1 MAGIG
6 FELKKLFQKR
16 GLAATA
22 KAYGY
27 AGVICT
33 GPMLLGIVL
42 LVGIAFIC
50 DHTGAT
56 RHNREL
62 LNCMITY
69 TLLASLTVT
78 SFFSMVVTRYIA
90 DMLYEERHEAVLS
103 SFWGSTALL
112 LVVGGI
118 MYGIFL
124 LFSGINLI
132 DQFLC
137 LEFFGELI
145 VTWNAMSYLTAI
157 KDYKGILI
165 SFITAVAVS
174 LLVGFLLILI
184 GIPHVEALMIAVT
197 IGYGIMLLW
206 DVTLLYRYFPQRE
219 ISAFFFLRWV
229 DQFLPLAFTGLFT
242 NIGLFAHLVIM
253 WCGPIRV
260 HVQGL
265 FYGAPYH
272 DVPAMIAYL
281 TILITTVNFVVSV
294 EVNFYPK
301 YRNYYSLFND
311 GGVVGD
317 IVVAEEEMLATLNRE
332 LRFCALK
339 QLFVTAAV
347 ISLETTVLSAL
358 PLGFNNLMHGYFRTL
373 CVGYGLYAV
382 GNTLLLILLYFT
394 DYKGAVL
401 ASGLFAGVAG
411 LATAVSLLLPQQ
423 FYGFGFLLGAAVF
436 FIVALLRLD
445 TYTANLPYRILS
457 QQPIVAT
464 VKTGRFTQL
473 GRLLDR
479 AEQRYEE
486 GRHKGEPH
494 GAFER
499 AVVHVYRKH
508 WGGSDDR

>member
-6 FELKKLFQKR
+6 FELKKLFQKS
-16 GLAATA
+16 GIASTA

-27 AGVICT
+27 AGIICT

-42 LVGIAFIC
+42 LVGITFIC

-90 DMLYEERHEAVLS
+90 DMLYEERHETVLP
-103 SFWGSTALL
+103 SFWGSTTIL

-157 KDYKGILI
+157 KDYKGILL
-165 SFITAVAVS
+165 SFVSAVTVS
-174 LLVGFLLILI
+174 LLIGVLLVLI
-184 GIPHVEALMIAVT
+184 GIPHVEAMMIAVT

-206 DVTLLYRYFPQRE
+206 DVTLLYRYFPQSE
-219 ISAFFFLRWV
+219 SSAFFFLRWV
-229 DQFLPLAFTGLFT
+229 DQFLPLAFIGLFT

-253 WCGPIRV
+253 WCSPIHV

-281 TILITTVNFVVSV
+281 TILM
-294 EVNFYPK
+294 E
-301 YRNYYSLFND
+301 
-311 GGVVGD
+311 
-317 IVVAEEEMLATLNRE
+317 
-332 LRFCALK
+332 
-339 QLFVTAAV
+339 
-347 ISLETTVLSAL
+347 
-358 PLGFNNLMHGYFRTL
+358 GYFRTL
-373 CVGYGLYAV
+373 CVGFGLYAV
-382 GNTLLLILLYFT
+382 ANTMMLILLYFT
-394 DYKGAVL
+394 DYKGAL
-401 ASGLFAGVAG
+401 YATGMFAACTTGFTCISLFF
-411 LATAVSLLLPQQ
+411 PQVY
-423 FYGFGFLLGAAVF
+423 YGFGFLLGSAVF
-436 FIVALLRLD
+436 FLICTLRLG
-445 TYTANLPYRILS
+445 YFIKKLPYYILS
-457 QQPIVAT
+457 VQPIVAED
-464 VKTGRFTQL
+464 KTGFFTRL
-473 GRLLDR
+473 GCFL
-479 AEQRYEE
+479 EE
-486 GRHKGEPH
+486 KI
-494 GAFER
+494 ER
-499 AVVHVYRKH
+499 GDELEKL
-508 WGGSDDR
+508 

>member
-103 SFWGSTALL
+103 SFWGSTAIL

-174 LLVGFLLILI
+174 
-184 GIPHVEALMIAVT
+184 
-197 IGYGIMLLW
+197 
-206 DVTLLYRYFPQRE
+206 
-219 ISAFFFLRWV
+219 
-229 DQFLPLAFTGLFT
+229 
-242 NIGLFAHLVIM
+242 
-253 WCGPIRV
+253 
-260 HVQGL
+260 
-265 FYGAPYH
+265 
-272 DVPAMIAYL
+272 
-281 TILITTVNFVVSV
+281 
-294 EVNFYPK
+294 
-301 YRNYYSLFND
+301 
-311 GGVVGD
+311 
-317 IVVAEEEMLATLNRE
+317 
-332 LRFCALK
+332 
-339 QLFVTAAV
+339 
-347 ISLETTVLSAL
+347 
-358 PLGFNNLMHGYFRTL
+358 
-373 CVGYGLYAV
+373 
-382 GNTLLLILLYFT
+382 
-394 DYKGAVL
+394 
-401 ASGLFAGVAG
+401 
-411 LATAVSLLLPQQ
+411 
-423 FYGFGFLLGAAVF
+423 
-436 FIVALLRLD
+436 
-445 TYTANLPYRILS
+445 
-457 QQPIVAT
+457 
-464 VKTGRFTQL
+464 
-473 GRLLDR
+473 
-479 AEQRYEE
+479 
-486 GRHKGEPH
+486 
-494 GAFER
+494 
-499 AVVHVYRKH
+499 
-508 WGGSDDR
+508 

>member
-6 FELKKLFQKR
+6 FELKKLFQKS
-16 GLAATA
+16 GIASTA

-27 AGVICT
+27 AGIICT

-42 LVGIAFIC
+42 LVGITFIC

-90 DMLYEERHEAVLS
+90 DMLYEERHETVLP
-103 SFWGSTALL
+103 SFWGSTTIL

-157 KDYKGILI
+157 KDYKGILL
-165 SFITAVAVS
+165 SFVSAVTVS
-174 LLVGFLLILI
+174 LLIGVLLVLI
-184 GIPHVEALMIAVT
+184 GIPHVEAMMIAVT

-206 DVTLLYRYFPQRE
+206 DVVLLYRYFPSSDA
-219 ISAFFFLRWV
+219 SAFLFLRWV
-229 DQFLPLAFTGLFT
+229 DEFQPLAFTGLFV
-242 NIGLFAHLVIM
+242 NLGLFTHLVIM
-253 WCGPIRV
+253 WAGPLG
-260 HVQGL
+260 VQVKGL

-272 DVPAMIAYL
+272 DVPALIAFL

-311 GGVVGD
+311 KGAIKD
-317 IVVAEEEMLATLNRE
+317 IMQAGNEMREVLNME
-332 LRFCALK
+332 LKYTAVK
-339 QLFVTAAV
+339 QLLTTALA
-347 ISLETTVLSAL
+347 ISIGGILLKYL
-358 PLGFNNLMHGYFRTL
+358 PLGFNDLMEGYFRTL
-373 CVGYGLYAV
+373 CVGYGIYAIA
-382 GNTLLLILLYFT
+382 NTMLLLLLYFT
-394 DYKGAVL
+394 DYKGAFA
-401 ASGLFAGVAG
+401 ASAAFAGCTTVFT
-411 LATAVSLLLPQQ
+411 LLSLLFPQVY
-423 FYGFGFLLGAAVF
+423 YGFGFLLGSAVF
-436 FIVALLRLD
+436 FLITALRLGYF
-445 TYTANLPYRILS
+445 TQRLPYYILS
-457 QQPIVAT
+457 VQPIVEED
-464 VKTGRFTQL
+464 KSGRFTRL
-473 GRLLDR
+473 GTFL
-479 AEQRYEE
+479 EE
-486 GRHKGEPH
+486 KLEGGEDP
-494 GAFER
+494 GE
-499 AVVHVYRKH
+499 KK
-508 WGGSDDR
+508 

>member
-6 FELKKLFQKR
+6 FELKKLFQKS
-16 GLAATA
+16 GIASTA

-27 AGVICT
+27 AGIICT

-42 LVGIAFIC
+42 LVGITFIC

-90 DMLYEERHEAVLS
+90 DMLYEERHETVLP
-103 SFWGSTALL
+103 SFWGSTTIL

-124 LFSGINLI
+124 LFS
-132 DQFLC
+132 
-137 LEFFGELI
+137 GELI

-157 KDYKGILI
+157 KDYKGILL
-165 SFITAVAVS
+165 SFVSAVTVS
-174 LLVGFLLILI
+174 LLIGVLLVLI
-184 GIPHVEALMIAVT
+184 GIPHVEAMMIAVT

-206 DVTLLYRYFPQRE
+206 DVTLLYRYFPQSE
-219 ISAFFFLRWV
+219 SSAFFFLRWV
-229 DQFLPLAFTGLFT
+229 DQFLPLAFIGLFT

-253 WCGPIRV
+253 WCSPIHV

-311 GGVVGD
+311 RGEIKD
-317 IVVAEEEMLATLNRE
+317 ILQAGNEMKEVLNME
-332 LRFCALK
+332 LKYTALK
-339 QLFVTAAV
+339 QLLTTALA
-347 ISLETTVLSAL
+347 LSVGQLLLTYL
-358 PLGFNNLMHGYFRTL
+358 PLGFNDLMEGYFRTL

-382 GNTLLLILLYFT
+382 ANTMMLILLYFT
-394 DYKGAVL
+394 DYKGAL
-401 ASGLFAGVAG
+401 YATGMFAACTTGFTCISLFF
-411 LATAVSLLLPQQ
+411 PQVY
-423 FYGFGFLLGAAVF
+423 YGFGFLLGSAVF
-436 FIVALLRLD
+436 FLICTLRLG
-445 TYTANLPYRILS
+445 YFIKKLPYYILS
-457 QQPIVAT
+457 VQPIVAED
-464 VKTGRFTQL
+464 KTGFFTRL
-473 GRLLDR
+473 GCFL
-479 AEQRYEE
+479 EE
-486 GRHKGEPH
+486 KI
-494 GAFER
+494 ER
-499 AVVHVYRKH
+499 RDELEKL
-508 WGGSDDR
+508 